1 MHLVTAWDV
10 ACNAALQHL
19 PQTIPA
25 EAHTH
30 CVIRLMHMTDFV
42 DRVNCEQH
50 LHDNDGD
57 NSPPMRMTTLNTVLL
72 MQTCL
77 SSGRKSLAAM
87 ISLFSCLMTRSQSM
101 PFWLACRARAHRR
114 SRHAAFTTF
123 ARPTSSTRPNVCACG
138 QLTRQVTSGSHCTS
152 PACKPA
158 CKPSREGFTATFVV
172 VFICDGGGGGG
183 VGQVW
188 VGAQAIADLYCHAN
202 TCIANV

>member
-1 MHLVTAWDV
+1 MIVHLVTAWDR
-10 ACNAALQHL
+10 ARNAAKQHL
-19 PQTIPA
+19 PQIIPA
-25 EAHTH
+25 EKHTRR
-30 CVIRLMHMTDFV
+30 VIRLMHMLEFV
-42 DRVNCEQH
+42 DRVDCEQH

-57 NSPPMRMTTLNTVLL
+57 NSPPMKITTLNTIML

-138 QLTRQVTSGSHCTS
+138 QLTRQVTSGNHCTS
-152 PACKPA
+152 PACNPTCPNCHLCHCLMHIMILPVLLPVISPFWTMDNKHVQPNATCVWNPA
-158 CKPSREGFTATFVV
+158 
-172 VFICDGGGGGG
+172 
-183 VGQVW
+183 
-188 VGAQAIADLYCHAN
+188 L
-202 TCIANV
+202 